1 MYRENLTELVPMCC
15 ADELTLSG
23 VPFAAFERWVD
34 LVKEILDGIPLA
46 AGAPPRMIYYM
57 TSSIA
62 CG

>member
-1 MYRENLTELVPMCC
+1 MCC

>member
-1 MYRENLTELVPMCC
+1 MASVC